1 MNYIIKTNLKGG
13 WQTIKFNDYDQY
25 IQKWQQLKEN
35 GDIYENEKPI
45 VRFNQKGG
53 NGSIYFL
60 IKLLE
65 TIKPLIEGHDIN
77 KPYKDIKKKYN
88 LVRVDVLGDGLCMFY
103 AICGQ
108 LMGLQ
113 KQNLKNPPIEL
124 VNYII
129 YLRMKII
136 VIIQEINNKI
146 KVYYN
151 EFNEPNSKLKEE
163 FKEFVY
169 IENGKRKESKE
180 TILNMNKEQ
189 FETYV
194 QKFISFDYDIRFEIF
209 NKNRGKTHTEFMENI
224 CISEKLY
231 CNDDQIIFEEM
242 VSNIDFIKKTYNK
255 DVLNDFLNWNTIFLS
270 IRGWHDDFI
279 KREVSSIEKISI
291 YCETIT
297 DYIEK
302 YYRDGTKGGG
312 AKIYGD
318 ISELFII
325 TKFFEQDLRIIVWN
339 QDSVGGAYPELN
351 NGLKNKTIYIYNTG
365 IHYNMVLKDSS
376 DIRGKKIR

>member
-1 MNYIIKTNLKGG
+1 MY
-13 WQTIKFNDYDQY
+13 Y
-25 IQKWQQLKEN
+25 
-35 GDIYENEKPI
+35 
-45 VRFNQKGG
+45 
-53 NGSIYFL
+53 
-60 IKLLE
+60 
-65 TIKPLIEGHDIN
+65 
-77 KPYKDIKKKYN
+77 
-88 LVRVDVLGDGLCMFY
+88 
-103 AICGQ
+103 
-108 LMGLQ
+108 
-113 KQNLKNPPIEL
+113 
-124 VNYII
+124 I
-129 YLRMKII
+129 YLM
-136 VIIQEINNKI
+136 NT
-146 KVYYN
+146 
-151 EFNEPNSKLKEE
+151 S
-163 FKEFVY
+163 
-169 IENGKRKESKE
+169 
-180 TILNMNKEQ
+180 NMNKEQ

-194 QKFISFDYDIRFEIF
+194 QKFISFDYDSRFDIY
-209 NKNRGKTHTEFMENI
+209 NNNRGKTHTEFMIDI

-242 VSNIDFIKKTYNK
+242 VSNIDFIKKTYNE

-291 YCETIT
+291 YCETIKA
-297 DYIEK
+297 YIEK

-365 IHYNMVLKDSS
+365 IHYNMVLQDSS